1 MLTRRVTIQRQ
12 KWYVQHQP
20 IEKVRTPTRS
30 PSSKQSKVVIETSQ
44 NQKLASNGKIS
55 CLPRGYPQIFSNGDF
70 WKQRDSRKNRTPSEI
85 DWPLRQ
91 PELKCMIDACLT
103 STARNTKKIRSKFR
117 IIQFK
122 SALLA
127 QRCHFIK
134 FRLFLSANQKNGSH
148 TRPKRTS
155 DTVRTRLS
163 LLKSIERYR
172 VTTLKTS
179 SSNLAQTS
187 IRMIS
192 PSKTCSIRNL
202 TQVWSSRRL
211 SIGKTRIS
219 TTVWGS
225 SLIRAKKSSKLVTY
239 PFCSIPWRSKM
250 KS

>member
-1 MLTRRVTIQRQ
+1 MSCLTSTMIC
-12 KWYVQHQP
+12 
-20 IEKVRTPTRS
+20 PTRS
-30 PSSKQSKVVIETSQ
+30 PSSKVVIETSQ
-44 NQKLASNGKIS
+44 KTGKRS
-55 CLPRGYPQIFSNGDF
+55 CLPSNGD
-70 WKQRDSRKNRTPSEI
+70 SRTNRMPRLTFAPAWNVWS
-85 DWPLRQ
+85 
-91 PELKCMIDACLT
+91 T

-117 IIQFK
+117 LIQFK
-122 SALLA
+122 SA
-127 QRCHFIK
+127 QV
-134 FRLFLSANQKNGSH
+134 SANQKNGSH

-155 DTVRTRLS
+155 GTVRTRLS
-163 LLKSIERYR
+163 LLKSIGRYR

-239 PFCSIPWRSKM
+239 PFCSIPWRSKT